1 MKQHT
6 KGSIEFLFPPYTN
19 LKQKIVD
26 LTVANNEEQYVN
38 RLINISKPKIFKDTQ
53 TLFYTFDF

>member
-1 MKQHT
+1 MKNKGESLMYENREKFTLNKMSEKLDEIMKQHT

-26 LTVANNEEQYVN
+26 LT
-38 RLINISKPKIFKDTQ
+38 IKWF
-53 TLFYTFDF
+53 